1 MKAYEILFAV
11 GLLFLLAGIIPIVI
25 DLTKMTIEA
34 IKELKKNKYE
44 DLPELLLIIGIIFIL
59 AGFIAAVIT
68 LKL

>member
-1 MKAYEILFAV
+1 MEAYKILFAV

-25 DLTKMTIEA
+25 DLAKMTVEA

-59 AGFIAAVIT
+59 AGFITAVIT
-68 LKL
+68 LKS